1 MTIRS
6 NIKSLAVWLIV
17 GTLFHAL
24 AAFGLGRSELDA
36 FPPAADGMDRFVI
49 ELDHKQRGEEDA
61 FRVEIIVGK
70 QMLTDGVNLY
80 RLGNTIER
88 RVLQG
93 LGYTYY
99 EVVGKGETMGTLMAP
114 PEGAPMV
121 EQFVTAPP
129 LLVRYNSRLPIV
141 VYAPTGYQVRY
152 RIWQASEAYNEA
164 GRH

>member
-1 MTIRS
+1 MRRYRRTATAISGTARKLFNPALTI
-6 NIKSLAVWLIV
+6 LEVLE
-17 GTLFHAL
+17 HA
-24 AAFGLGRSELDA
+24 GRTKMIYIIQ
-36 FPPAADGMDRFVI
+36 PAGA
-49 ELDHKQRGEEDA
+49 
-61 FRVEIIVGK
+61 
-70 QMLTDGVNLY
+70 

-99 EVVGKGETMGTLMAP
+99 EVVGKGETFGTLMAP

-141 VYAPTGYQVRY
+141 VYAPTDYQVRY
-152 RIWQASEAYNEA
+152 RIWQASEVFNEA
-164 GRH
+164 GRR

>member
-1 MTIRS
+1 MSMRDRG
-6 NIKSLAVWLIV
+6 KFLASWLIV
-17 GTLFHAL
+17 GALFHSL
-24 AAFGLGRSELDA
+24 VAFGLGRSELDA
-36 FPPAADGMDRFVI
+36 FPPAEDGMERFVI

-70 QMLTDGVNLY
+70 RMLTDGVNLY

-121 EQFVTAPP
+121 EQFVTATP
-129 LLVRYNSRLPIV
+129 LMVRYNSRLPIV
-141 VYAPTGYQVRY
+141 VYAPSGYQVRY
-152 RIWQASEAYNEA
+152 RIWQAGEVFSEADQ
-164 GRH
+164 R